1 MAEAVQLPSAV
12 AVVPAAVVAA
22 AHHHLEAAAVAV
34 LPGAEAAVPPQQ
46 YWRPAEAVQWK
57 RQLKQMTHLLPLST
71 RLGRFP
77 RAKCPPTS
85 ADRCPA
91 GHRGRPPARLVPER
105 ASGLVAGRASTR
117 TNAACRRRVPQS
129 VRRGG
134 KDGDPKLRSRAPEG
148 QRNDDL
154 LNNQVSARFGSIQAT
169 CC

>member
-1 MAEAVQLPSAV
+1 MQAPSAV
-12 AVVPAAVVAA
+12 AVVPAAEVAA
-22 AHHHLEAAAVAV
+22 AHHLLEAEAAAVHPEA
-34 LPGAEAAVPPQQ
+34 AAAVPEQQ
-46 YWRPAEAVQWK
+46 CWQRLEAVPSQLR
-57 RQLKQMTHLLPLST
+57 RQQIPHLLQSSTPL
-71 RLGRFP
+71 GHFP
-77 RAKCPPTS
+77 RARCPPRS
-85 ADRCPA
+85 AGRCPA
-91 GHRGRPPARLVPER
+91 GHRGRPPAPLVPER